1 MFMHHRVA
9 LLVAI
14 IFSILSINAFAVPA
28 VTGKPVVVKYVGSI
42 DWPQET
48 PVTVPYLTQGDA
60 NALNDLHGDITCDII
75 ISTPGNY
82 HMALRDAMYGRPDL
96 KFVGLAEQL
105 KKLNGTT
112 ACWTTSPPINEEQI
126 PAKSL
131 QFKNA
136 TLQGLP
142 ALAMGPGKKM
152 KNLVA
157 KKYVDASTKKAFL
170 RNRGN
175 AMLVRA
181 DRTNKVK
188 DICSLADKSVRL
200 VTPRPK
206 GSTGSEPGSFG
217 NFSGTVFNVMDKNKD
232 LPCHKDAEKIFNS
245 IFSQDISK
253 IPTKNLENTFDHKKF
268 LSVFKDKNL
277 RWVASSRIMHRDQP
291 YALCNDYADVGVIF
305 YHQALYLQKTLAPLG
320 CDLKVVPFHSAS
332 KSSPEK
338 KLAGNKIGTL
348 FIAKVNGDFPKKV
361 QEGRDLIYNFLTT
374 SPVWGKIMN
383 DHGIDDPRK

>member
-1 MFMHHRVA
+1 MLMRRRVA
-9 LLVAI
+9 LFFAT
-14 IFSILSINAFAVPA
+14 IFSFISINAYAVPA

-42 DWPQET
+42 YWPQET

-60 NALNDLHGDITCDII
+60 NALNDLHGDISCDII

-96 KFVGLAEQL
+96 KFVGLVEQL

-112 ACWTTSPPINEEQI
+112 ACWSTSPPINEEQI
-126 PAKSL
+126 AAKSL

-142 ALAMGPGKKM
+142 ALAMAPGKKM
-152 KNLVA
+152 DKLIE
-157 KKYVDASTKKAFL
+157 KKYVEASTKKAFL

-181 DRTNKVK
+181 DRSDKVK
-188 DICSLADKSVRL
+188 NICSLADKSVRL

-217 NFSGTVFNVMDKNKD
+217 NFSGTVFNDN
-232 LPCHKDAEKIFNS
+232 
-245 IFSQDISK
+245 
-253 IPTKNLENTFDHKKF
+253 
-268 LSVFKDKNL
+268 NL
-277 RWVASSRIMHRDQP
+277 RWVASSRIMHRDQL

-305 YHQALYLQKTLAPLG
+305 YHQALYLKKTLEPLG
-320 CDLKVVPFHSAS
+320 CNLEIVLFHPANKSA
-332 KSSPEK
+332 PEK

-348 FIAKVNGDFPKKV
+348 FIAKVNGNFSKKV
-361 QEGRDLIYNFLTT
+361 QEGRDLIYKFLTT
-374 SPVWGKIMN
+374 NPIWGIIMDN
-383 DHGIDDPRK
+383 HGIDDPRK